1 MVDKLGMFVP
11 KNIESIA
18 KPAAE
23 INVVKASSVLPSL
36 PKTRITMLTEKP
48 IYTNPF
54 APTGKVGD
62 QGAEKVSKHIDIFA

>member
-1 MVDKLGMFVP
+1 MVNKLGMFMP
-11 KNIESIA
+11 KNIETVV

-36 PKTRITMLTEKP
+36 PKTHISMPTEKP
-48 IYTNPF
+48 IYTSPF

>member
-1 MVDKLGMFVP
+1 MVNKLGMFVP

-36 PKTRITMLTEKP
+36 PKTHIAIPTEKP
-48 IYTNPF
+48 IYTSPF
-54 APTGKVGD
+54 APIVEAGEKV
-62 QGAEKVSKHIDIFA
+62 AENVSKHIDIFA